1 MNTGSKSLNR
11 VDINFEGYHKLM
23 PSSCIRNEIRRK
35 FWGIAEPYEPNE
47 PHSIC
52 ETLTNDQLD
61 IYYTEE
67 QLGDRF
73 GLPQNM
79 FEKLDEYENELP
91 GQRGYGR
98 NIDRLSN

>member
-1 MNTGSKSLNR
+1 MNRKLKPRTLLFREMIIILDEYMRQNLMNSGSKSLNR

-52 ETLTNDQLD
+52 ETLTSDQLD
-61 IYYTEE
+61 IYYTE
-67 QLGDRF
+67 D
-73 GLPQNM
+73 
-79 FEKLDEYENELP
+79 
-91 GQRGYGR
+91 
-98 NIDRLSN
+98 

>member
-1 MNTGSKSLNR
+1 MNRKLKPRTLLFREMIIILDEYMRQNLMNSGSKSLNR

-52 ETLTNDQLD
+52 EALTSDQLD
-61 IYYTEE
+61 IYYTE
-67 QLGDRF
+67 D
-73 GLPQNM
+73 
-79 FEKLDEYENELP
+79 
-91 GQRGYGR
+91 
-98 NIDRLSN
+98 